1 MVELEQ
7 TAYTVT
13 EGHGEVCAIITSP
26 YIECAVDFKFNVE
39 FMLTTRTPGNSNL
52 MVWAKVV
59 SVFCT
64 KTLLLMKS
72 TKVRNPRHSTVL
84 SLQLLYIACESI
96 HTRKDCAVKCIY
108 MQAYNCT
115 LADKNCRLHC
125 GKHYYSNG
133 TVLVKTQ
140 HLKQCSRRTEAV
152 SIAVWPC
159 CSLGSQISW
168 NRQTDTQTHTQ
179 IQAKYHN
186 PRCACMLRVN
196 NC

>member
-64 KTLLLMKS
+64 KTLFLMKN
-72 TKVRNPRHSTVL
+72 TKVRNPRS
-84 SLQLLYIACESI
+84 SLRKLLFYHYRS
-96 HTRKDCAVKCIY
+96 CI
-108 MQAYNCT
+108 
-115 LADKNCRLHC
+115 
-125 GKHYYSNG
+125 
-133 TVLVKTQ
+133 
-140 HLKQCSRRTEAV
+140 
-152 SIAVWPC
+152 
-159 CSLGSQISW
+159 
-168 NRQTDTQTHTQ
+168 
-179 IQAKYHN
+179 
-186 PRCACMLRVN
+186 LRVKVYARVRIAP
-196 NC
+196 